1 MRCSCMLK
9 SSLGM
14 SGPTLQDSGM
24 KSFWMLNLDDVHPCL
39 VDAKICNELDH
50 GYQLPYRRQYIAK
63 CQRRQAACV
72 RDAGRN
78 IIEG

>member
-39 VDAKICNELDH
+39 VDAKICSIPTVD
-50 GYQLPYRRQYIAK
+50 AK
-63 CQRRQAACV
+63 DDFLISEIC
-72 RDAGRN
+72 
-78 IIEG
+78 

>member
-1 MRCSCMLK
+1 MIK

-39 VDAKICNELDH
+39 VDAKICSIPTVD
-50 GYQLPYRRQYIAK
+50 AK
-63 CQRRQAACV
+63 
-72 RDAGRN
+72 DDFLTYK
-78 IIEG
+78 